1 MTAPEPHRFAD
12 SPRLSKPQTDKKI
25 LDQKPANKPLA
36 LLKAEKIMAHYQQA
50 EQPTTYHTGAHD
62 MTKQEQKQINRATAQ
77 GRGALLR
84 TLAIIHRAG
93 STRTQKQ
100 ITTMIDE
107 AGAQDE
113 FTMVNG
119 ALLHKAEGTAA
130 LLNT

>member
-1 MTAPEPHRFAD
+1 
-12 SPRLSKPQTDKKI
+12 
-25 LDQKPANKPLA
+25 
-36 LLKAEKIMAHYQQA
+36 
-50 EQPTTYHTGAHD
+50 
-62 MTKQEQKQINRATAQ
+62 MTKQEQKQIDRATAQ

-93 STRTQKQ
+93 SARTQKAV
-100 ITTMIDE
+100 TAMIDQ

-130 LLNT
+130 LLNN